1 MLNSNSQTGK
11 KFRFQTDCGT
21 VVNAGIGLT
30 ALQTDQTLEAEMA
43 QFTTIDGV
51 ALYHARL
58 RNHEIGTPQSLA
70 KMETELPGAAELLAP
85 SLNL

>member
-1 MLNSNSQTGK
+1 
-11 KFRFQTDCGT
+11 
-21 VVNAGIGLT
+21 
-30 ALQTDQTLEAEMA
+30 MA